1 MDILEHLG
9 MLVPDI
15 EGHGVITGRA
25 STVCMH
31 NCACMHLLQIL
42 CIYQSKKSKSKNP
55 THLGLGGLVEP
66 GERLQHVE
74 DEHVAAELEAELAQG
89 RGHRSHNLE
98 LVSEIR
104 TRLRTE
110 NKVGDINLQLI

>member
-1 MDILEHLG
+1 
-9 MLVPDI
+9 
-15 EGHGVITGRA
+15 
-25 STVCMH
+25 MH

-66 GERLQHVE
+66 GECLQHVE

-89 RGHRSHNLE
+89 RGHRSHDLE
-98 LVSEIR
+98 LISEIR

-110 NKVGDINLQLI
+110 NIVGDRILQLIW